1 VGGINSAF
9 SLDHPFAQELGS
21 DHGQGVEEMVDRLD
35 GVHPDDSKPREVA
48 VALAELIRKLVRP
61 RDAHSSAVR
70 FIALVHHLSPDII
83 NQSLTRSAKQLEIT
97 RAGLSK
103 TGINILDEFRI
114 PSRYHKSSQARES
127 YRLTQ
132 LRLFKLGRHASQVKK
147 AKRKPQ
153 PVPAVDKN
161 GKEYGHKFKVR
172 GSLHHKPLPPP
183 KKAGK

>member
-1 VGGINSAF
+1 MI
-9 SLDHPFAQELGS
+9 
-21 DHGQGVEEMVDRLD
+21 DRLD
-35 GVHPDDSKPREVA
+35 GVHPDEFKSREVA

-83 NQSLTRSAKQLEIT
+83 SQSLTASAKQLGIT

-103 TGINILDEFRI
+103 TGINILEEFRI

-147 AKRKPQ
+147 AKAR
-153 PVPAVDKN
+153 PVPAVDRN
-161 GKEYGHKFKVR
+161 GKGYGHKFKVR
-172 GSLHHKPLPPP
+172 GSLHHKPLPSP

>member
-1 VGGINSAF
+1 V
-9 SLDHPFAQELGS
+9 SLPHCLKEEDLASSHLAT

-48 VALAELIRKLVRP
+48 VALAELIRKLTRP
-61 RDAHSSAVR
+61 RDAHASALR

-83 NQSLTRSAKQLEIT
+83 SQSLTASAKQLGIT

-103 TGINILDEFRI
+103 TGINILEEFRI
-114 PSRYHKSSQARES
+114 PSRYHKSKQARES

-147 AKRKPQ
+147 AKVKPR
-153 PVPAVDKN
+153 PVPAVDRN

-172 GSLHHKPLPPP
+172 GSLHHKPLPSP

>member
-1 VGGINSAF
+1 MIN
-9 SLDHPFAQELGS
+9 
-21 DHGQGVEEMVDRLD
+21 RLD
-35 GVHPDDSKPREVA
+35 GVHPDEFKPREVA

-114 PSRYHKSSQARES
+114 PSRYHKSLQARES

-147 AKRKPQ
+147 AKAR

-172 GSLHHKPLPPP
+172 GSLHHKPLPSP